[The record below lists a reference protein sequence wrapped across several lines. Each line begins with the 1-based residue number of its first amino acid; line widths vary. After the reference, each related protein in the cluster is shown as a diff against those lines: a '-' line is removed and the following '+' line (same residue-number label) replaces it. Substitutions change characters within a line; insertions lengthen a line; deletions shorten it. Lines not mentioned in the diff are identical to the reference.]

1 MKLKK
6 MEVTSARRCRRR
18 FQLSKHPQ
26 VRVSLRKPRS
36 PAEFPAPPRRG
47 KKQNPEY
54 RCIPEKFHFTCIS
67 SPQGGT
73 AQCQERRPSARNPSH
88 RGK

>member
-26 VRVSLRKPRS
+26 VRVPLWKPRS

-47 KKQNPEY
+47 KKT
-54 RCIPEKFHFTCIS
+54 K
-67 SPQGGT
+67 
-73 AQCQERRPSARNPSH
+73 A
-88 RGK
+88 